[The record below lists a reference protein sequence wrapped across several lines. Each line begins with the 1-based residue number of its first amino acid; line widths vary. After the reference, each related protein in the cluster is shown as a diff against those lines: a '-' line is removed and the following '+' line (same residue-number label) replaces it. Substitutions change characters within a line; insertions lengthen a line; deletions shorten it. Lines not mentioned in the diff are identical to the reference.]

1 MRHPRD
7 GELDRVATVLE
18 QLRGIDGLV
27 ERKPGVFYRRSKAF
41 LHFHVD
47 GDDFYADVR
56 LDGAGFERMKVTTK
70 TEQRALVAAVRR
82 AVGALR
88 PGGAR

>member
-7 GELDRVATVLE
+7 GELDPMMPVIE
-18 QLRGIDGLV
+18 ELRGIDGLV

-41 LHFHVD
+41 LHFHID

-56 LDGAGFERMKVTTK
+56 LDGDVFDRRKVTTK

-82 AVGALR
+82 VVS
-88 PGGAR
+88 